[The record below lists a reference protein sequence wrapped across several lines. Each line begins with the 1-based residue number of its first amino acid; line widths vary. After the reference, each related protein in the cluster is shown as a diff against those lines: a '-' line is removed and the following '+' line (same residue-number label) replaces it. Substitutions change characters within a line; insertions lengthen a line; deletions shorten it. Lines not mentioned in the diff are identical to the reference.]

1 MKLNTRRK
9 VLMGVLA
16 LALPVGTM
24 AALTT
29 SAFAKSVQNPVSCT
43 GFGGTVTF
51 GSPLSVAG
59 VATSSKL
66 GANTVITGGHFT
78 CSGGTAP
85 NTGGAGSA
93 GTITD
98 NGGKNPKLPKS
109 DPRYNKSAG
118 IKYLAGSWSGFA
130 AAGASLK
137 KTLKSISFTI
147 NGQSV
152 LFKTKSASEVLFG
165 ACNSDV
171 GFQINGQVKSGGYAD
186 KTASILAC
194 LGSDF
199 GPGASGNFGSDY
211 NHANGVNGANLD
223 PVPSKATL

>member
-1 MKLNTRRK
+1 MMRRRI
-9 VLMGVLA
+9 LMGALA
-16 LALPVGTM
+16 LALPVGTVVG
-24 AALTT
+24 LTT
-29 SAFAKSVQNPVSCT
+29 TASAKTVQNPVSCS

-51 GSPLSVAG
+51 GTALSVAG

-66 GANTVITGGHFT
+66 GANTTITGGHFS

-98 NGGKNPKLPKS
+98 NGGKNPKLSKS
-109 DPRYNKSAG
+109 DPRYNKAAG
-118 IKYLAGSWSGFA
+118 IKYIAGSWSGFA

-147 NGQSV
+147 GGQSV

-165 ACNSDV
+165 SCNSDV
-171 GFQINGQVKSGGYAD
+171 GFQINGQVKSGAYAD

-194 LGSDF
+194 LGTDF
-199 GPGASGNFGSDY
+199 GPGASGDFGSDY
-211 NHANGVNGANLD
+211 NHANGVDGANLD